1 MATKKHKM
9 KYYSLDRILQEKAT
23 YNVII
28 GERSNGKTYAVNK
41 HSLVEYWNYG
51 YQYAIIRR
59 YREDFTGKR
68 GQQMFEALVNN
79 GEIEK
84 ITGGKWTSI
93 TYRAS
98 RWYLSKYDEELD
110 TNILDVQP
118 FAFGFSLNAGEHDK
132 STSYPKVKNIL
143 FDEFLTRS
151 MYLSDE
157 FILFMN
163 TLSTIIRENDGVKI
177 FMCANTVNKYA
188 PYFSEMG
195 LTNIE
200 KMKQGTIDLYRYGD
214 SELTVAVEYCATNKD
229 GKKSDKYFAFNNPK
243 LQMITGGA
251 WEISI
256 YPHLPV
262 KYMNEDILMSYYI
275 TFNRAILQCDIVRKK
290 DKDNRKVLFTYIH
303 RKTTPLKDKKKDIIF
318 STEYNARPNW
328 FRRLGNPRNDVEKKL
343 YSFFKQEKVFYQDN
357 EVGEIVRNYLNW
369 CISDKIN

>member
-1 MATKKHKM
+1 MAKKEKS
-9 KYYSLDRILQEKAT
+9 KYYSLNRILEEKAT

-28 GERSNGKTYAVNK
+28 GERSNGKTYSVHK
-41 HSLVEYWNYG
+41 HSVKEYWENG

-68 GQQMFEALVNN
+68 GDAMFNALVEN

-84 ITGGKWTSI
+84 ITGGKWTGV

-98 RWYLSKYDEELD
+98 RWYFSKYDDNLE
-110 TNILDVQP
+110 TNIVDKEP
-118 FAFGFSLNAGEHDK
+118 FAYGFSLNAGEHDK
-132 STSYPKVKNIL
+132 STSYPRVKNIL
-143 FDEFLTRS
+143 FDEFLTRGY
-151 MYLSDE
+151 YLNDE
-157 FILFMN
+157 FVLFMN

-188 PYFSEMG
+188 PYFEEMG
-195 LTNIE
+195 LTNVE

-214 SELTVAVEYCATNKD
+214 SDLTVAVEYCATNKE

-251 WEISI
+251 WEIAI

-262 KYMNEDILMSYYI
+262 KYMNDDIMMSYYI
-275 TFNRAILQCDIVRKK
+275 VFNRAILQCDIVKK
-290 DKDNRKVLFTYIH
+290 KIDKSTSYFTYIH

-318 STEYNARPNW
+318 STEYSPKPNW
-328 FRRLGNPRNDVEKKL
+328 FRRLGNPRNDIERKL
-343 YSFFKQEKVFYQDN
+343 FSFFKQEKVFYQDN

-369 CISDKIN
+369 CVTDKIS